1 MPECLAPWSCKS
13 QAPGAGGRGPEGVRR
28 AAGSWPGPGPPY
40 PRSLP
45 PSHHRRRAAQLL
57 GLECPRRGVQGPQD
71 GEGEQEERRAHGG
84 ADAGAGQPVRCGDSG
99 GGGGDGAPGP
109 PAPCS
114 SASNNPSPGLAGL
127 PACPEGRTAASPEAA
142 TTGPTA
148 LARAPRLRSVPMTVP
163 FCRGEPVGERG
174 QPSGALRPPPRGWP
188 RARAGPLTVAGDHGG
203 QAGDHD
209 GCGWGDTG
217 EDTGQPGGE
226 ADGGGRGAR
235 PRPAPPPQAPPRP
248 TGPAPPGPPT
258 RRPRPQPPARLLP
271 AGPLTPGVEEQPQA
285 QDGQRVSP
293 ADEEGGRDEQQDG
306 LWAAQ
311 PV

>member
-1 MPECLAPWSCKS
+1 MPEYLASWSCKS

-28 AAGSWPGPGPPY
+28 AVGSWPGPGPPY
-40 PRSLP
+40 PRSPP

-57 GLECPRRGVQGPQD
+57 GLECPRRRAQGPQD
-71 GEGEQEERRAHGG
+71 GEGEQEESRAHGV
-84 ADAGAGQPVRCGDSG
+84 ADAGAGQPVRCGDN
-99 GGGGDGAPGP
+99 GGGDGAPGP
-109 PAPCS
+109 PAPCG
-114 SASNNPSPGLAGL
+114 SASHNPSPGLAGP

-188 RARAGPLTVAGDHGG
+188 RPRAGPLTVAGDHGG

-209 GCGWGDTG
+209 GCGWGETG

-226 ADGGGRGAR
+226 ADGDGRGAR
-235 PRPAPPPQAPPRP
+235 PGPPRPAPA
-248 TGPAPPGPPT
+248 GPALAT
-258 RRPRPQPPARLLP
+258 HRPRPRPA
-271 AGPLTPGVEEQPQA
+271 LTPGGPALSRWLRSGPQA
-285 QDGQRVSP
+285 HSP
-293 ADEEGGRDEQQDG
+293 QE
-306 LWAAQ
+306 
-311 PV
+311 